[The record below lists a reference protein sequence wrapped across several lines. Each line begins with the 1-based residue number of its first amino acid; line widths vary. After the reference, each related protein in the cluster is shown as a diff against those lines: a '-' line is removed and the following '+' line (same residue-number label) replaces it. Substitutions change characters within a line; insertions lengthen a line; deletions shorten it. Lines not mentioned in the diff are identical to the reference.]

1 MHNIINRSIHVVGQA
16 HQGNHEMQHLLPSS
30 CVPAAHLL
38 RSMHWHGYEV
48 SAFVGIA
55 VYSVLHNWSLEFQ
68 SAHSFSYMPLH
79 VARKLQ
85 FLFCS
90 VFLVAKQLVAALP
103 EQILA
108 D

>member
-1 MHNIINRSIHVVGQA
+1 MH
-16 HQGNHEMQHLLPSS
+16 
-30 CVPAAHLL
+30 C
-38 RSMHWHGYEV
+38 HGYEV
-48 SAFVGIA
+48 SAVAFVGIVA
-55 VYSVLHNWSLEFQ
+55 YSVLHNWSLEFQ
-68 SAHSFSYMPLH
+68 SAHSFGYMPLH
-79 VARKLQ
+79 VARKPH